1 MAFFHSPNIVTDG
14 LVLCLDAADKTSYSG
29 SIHGGTIATWTDLS
43 GNGNNGTIDSDVT
56 FNSGSGG
63 FLDFDGNTDNS
74 VVIGDLGTN
83 HPDWTVSCWWVSD
96 TTNENSMF
104 YLSSNKGQ
112 GFTVWSSSNMA
123 YYVTKSGV
131 ATHTGTSHAWST
143 GRWYHLTLNHT
154 SSTNVM
160 LIYING
166 VQVDSDTIDNIAAH
180 EEFDEVVIGTGAY
193 GVWDGRIANF
203 NIWSRVLTAKEVL
216 GNFNAQRTRF
226 GA

>member
-1 MAFFHSPNIVTDG
+1 MGASGGPSIVHDSSLALG
-14 LVLCLDAADKTSYSG
+14 LEAADKNSYIGSG
-29 SIHGGTIATWTDLS
+29 TTYSDLSPNGNDGTITNAAINTE
-43 GNGNNGTIDSDVT
+43 
-56 FNSGSGG
+56 SGG
-63 FLDFDGNTDNS
+63 CFDFDGSGDYIT
-74 VVIGDLGTN
+74 IGDLGTN

-96 TTNENSMF
+96 TTNENTMF
-104 YLSSNKGQ
+104 HLSSNKSQ
-112 GFTVWSSSNMA
+112 GFTVWSSANMA
-123 YYVTKSGV
+123 YYVTKGGG

-166 VQVDSDTIDNIAAH
+166 VPADSDTIDDIAAH
-180 EEFDEVVIGTGAY
+180 EEFDEVVIGNGAY

-203 NIWSRVLTAKEVL
+203 NIWSRVLTAKEVSQ
-216 GNFNAQRTRF
+216 NFNAQRSRF

>member
-1 MAFFHSPNIVTDG
+1 MGASGGPSIVHDN
-14 LVLCLDAADKTSYSG
+14 LVLGLEAADKNSYPGSG
-29 SIHGGTIATWTDLS
+29 TTWTDLS
-43 GNGNNGTIDSDVT
+43 PAGDNGTIT
-56 FNSGSGG
+56 NATINTESGG
-63 FLDFDGNTDNS
+63 CFDFDGSGDDIT
-74 VVIGDLGTN
+74 IGDLGTN

-96 TTNENSMF
+96 TTDENSMF
-104 YLSSNKGQ
+104 YLSTNKGQ
-112 GFTVWSSSNMA
+112 GFTVWSSANMA
-123 YYVTKSGV
+123 YYVTISGV
-131 ATHTGTSHAWST
+131 STHTGTSYTWST

-166 VQVDSDTIDNIAAH
+166 EMVDSTTIDDIAAH

-216 GNFNAQRTRF
+216 GNFNAQRSRF

>member
-1 MAFFHSPNIVTDG
+1 MAFHHSPRIVTDG
-14 LVLCLDAADKTSYSG
+14 LVLSLDAADKNSYPGSG
-29 SIHGGTIATWTDLS
+29 TTWYDLSPNGNDGTITNAARNTE
-43 GNGNNGTIDSDVT
+43 
-56 FNSGSGG
+56 SGG
-63 FLDFDGNTDNS
+63 CFDFDGSGDYIT
-74 VVIGDLGTN
+74 IGDLGTN

-104 YLSSNKGQ
+104 HLSSNKSQ
-112 GFTVWSSSNMA
+112 GFTVWSSSSMA

-131 ATHTGTSHAWST
+131 ATHTGTSYTWST

-193 GVWDGRIANF
+193 GEWDGRIANF

-216 GNFNAQRTRF
+216 ENFNAQRTRF
-226 GA
+226 GV